1 MVSYS
6 MKKIIPLLL
15 CVLSTSAYAVESKE
29 AWQKTFNDGLAL
41 AKDAKT
47 SQEMV
52 KKMEPLIVQRFDFNL
67 LSAYAVGQPW
77 KTMTE
82 EEKKL
87 LAPQFESLLKR
98 IYAGVLFKY
107 KNSVINVSKTED
119 MGNGNGRVVTD
130 VEASGQKYNI
140 IYMVKST
147 SGKDKIYDV
156 QVEGASIVSVYR
168 NQFKATINNKGV
180 KGLIDELSLKNQKQ
194 P

>member
-1 MVSYS
+1 

-15 CVLSTSAYAVESKE
+15 CVLSASAYAVESKE

-52 KKMEPLIVQRFDFNL
+52 KKMDPLVVQRFDFNL

-77 KTMTE
+77 KTMTD

-130 VEASGQKYNI
+130 VEAGNQKYNI

-147 SGKDKIYDV
+147 AGKDKIYDV

-180 KGLIDELSLKNQKQ
+180 KGLIEELSLKNQKQ

>member
-15 CVLSTSAYAVESKE
+15 CLLSTSAYAVESKE
-29 AWQKTFNDGLAL
+29 VWQKTFNDGLAL

-52 KKMEPLIVQRFDFNL
+52 KKIDPLVVQRFDFNL

-77 KTMTE
+77 KTMTD

-130 VEASGQKYNI
+130 VEAGNQKYNI

-147 SGKDKIYDV
+147 AGKDKIYDV

-180 KGLIDELSLKNQKQ
+180 KGLIEELSLKNQKQ